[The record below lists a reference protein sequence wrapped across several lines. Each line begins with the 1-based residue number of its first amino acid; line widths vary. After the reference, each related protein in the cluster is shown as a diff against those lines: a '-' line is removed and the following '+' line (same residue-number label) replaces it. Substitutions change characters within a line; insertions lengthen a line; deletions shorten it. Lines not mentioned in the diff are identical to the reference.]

1 MALTRGAVA
10 PVQRSIANALDNYAE
25 RRIAALCW
33 KDPNIDTALI
43 FRSAT
48 SSKYTLLSDI
58 ARVRWHWTGPSP
70 PTAAEILRGV
80 AEPGRLAAAV
90 AALRTTFPEVAE
102 VLRQAARPDG
112 AA

>member
-1 MALTRGAVA
+1 
-10 PVQRSIANALDNYAE
+10 VQRSIANALDNYAE

-58 ARVRWHWTGPSP
+58 ARVRSH
-70 PTAAEILRGV
+70 PTIHLFNITFSATEKKGGVAGASDWEGLEVSDETAPGTCACVCAREGLLLRGSLTPLV
-80 AEPGRLAAAV
+80 
-90 AALRTTFPEVAE
+90 
-102 VLRQAARPDG
+102 
-112 AA
+112 